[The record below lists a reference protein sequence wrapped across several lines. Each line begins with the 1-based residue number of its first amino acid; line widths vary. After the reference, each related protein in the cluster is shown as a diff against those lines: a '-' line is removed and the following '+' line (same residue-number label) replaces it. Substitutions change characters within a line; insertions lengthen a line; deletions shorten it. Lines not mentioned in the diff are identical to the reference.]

1 MYKFSNNHFEDFEFG
16 GKKLSEL
23 GGYVGGEGGLKQY
36 PIIPSRNYVTDKP
49 IGSNITTVFDSSLEP
64 RPFEVPI
71 VFEELTDGK
80 IREVAMWLD
89 SPKPKKFMYVGDSVY
104 INACLDGDFEFQSSS
119 GIDGQVPL
127 KFIAY
132 DPYYYNNTKCS
143 ETISSLVSG
152 TEYEYTNNGCDELPP
167 YITIGCSGTI
177 ELEILD
183 SNKNVYTSTTITN
196 ITGGVIIDS
205 ENENCTTLSG
215 ASMFAYIDNFPL
227 LPNGTFYVKVTGSSL
242 GSFNM
247 EYRERFL

>member
-36 PIIPSRNYVTDKP
+36 PIIPGRNYVTDKP
-49 IGSNITTVFDSSLEP
+49 IGSNITTVFNSSLEP

-104 INACLDGDFEFQSSS
+104 INACLDGNFDFQSSS
-119 GIDGQVPL
+119 GIDGQVAL

-132 DPYYYNNTKCS
+132 DPYYYSNTKTNK
-143 ETISSLVSG
+143 TISSLISG
-152 TEYEYTNNGCDELPP
+152 NEYKYENNGCDELPP

-215 ASMFAYIDNFPL
+215 ASMFRYIDNFPL
-227 LPNGTFYVKVTGSSL
+227 LPNGDFYVKITGSNL
-242 GSFNM
+242 GNFSI
-247 EYRERFL
+247 EYRERFK